1 MKKICSIFTVLII
14 VILLTG
20 CFNRFDFIDNH
31 NNNSNNNNNNNN
43 RHVEPTPVDEV
54 KKESNDIDTNLGY
67 NLPLGI
73 DTVKLMSSG
82 KVIFVPN
89 DRSIGMGDLTVANDV
104 RDIYIFTFGNGGYRS
119 ILFVKNDNTVSA
131 VNASSLI
138 ENKRIEV
145 LDNLGGYTNVEYL
158 ESQADDYASS
168 INVVLDNGEKHS
180 LDEYLK

>member
-1 MKKICSIFTVLII
+1 MKKICSISIILI
-14 VILLTG
+14 VTMLLTG
-20 CFNRFDFIDNH
+20 CVDRFDFIDNH
-31 NNNSNNNNNNNN
+31 SNNSNNNNN
-43 RHVEPTPVDEV
+43 RHVEPTPVDEI
-54 KKESNDIDTNLGY
+54 KKEINDIDTNLGY

-158 ESQADDYASS
+158 ESQEDDYASS
-168 INVVLDNGEKHS
+168 INVVLDNGEKYS

>member
-20 CFNRFDFIDNH
+20 CFNRFDFIDNND
-31 NNNSNNNNNNNN
+31 NNK
-43 RHVEPTPVDEV
+43 RHVEPAPVDEV
-54 KKESNDIDTNLGY
+54 KKEITDIDTNLGY

-89 DRSIGMGDLTVANDV
+89 DRSIAMGDITVANDV
-104 RDIYIFTFGNGGYRS
+104 RDVYIFPFGNGGYRS

-138 ENKRIEV
+138 ESKRIE
-145 LDNLGGYTNVEYL
+145 LINNLGGYTNVKTI
-158 ESQADDYASS
+158 ESQIDNYASS
-168 INVVLDNGEKHS
+168 INVILDNGEKYS
-180 LDEYLK
+180 LDEYIK